1 MSVIALLTRDTT
13 VLAVLREA
21 ALEGDHTILAV
32 ETPEA
37 LSEQV
42 RRFTIELI
50 ILDLASFASD
60 SELLCRR
67 VRTLPRASQSAL
79 LCLVSGSAYA
89 IAQALDAG
97 ADDCLR
103 RATLNARELAARLRA
118 LLRRSQRVAAAA
130 PLIIYSNE
138 RAIKL
143 NGRSVELTP
152 TEFDLLEVLSQQPG
166 EYLTATQLLERVWN
180 YPPGSGDPALVRNHV
195 RNLRRKLEHDP
206 DRPRVVTSAHGR
218 GYTLSVDAQRR

>member
-1 MSVIALLTRDTT
+1 MSVIALLTRDAT

-21 ALEGDHTILAV
+21 ALDGDHHILAV

-37 LSEQV
+37 LSDQV
-42 RRFTIELI
+42 RRCAIELI
-50 ILDLASFASD
+50 ILDLASFPSD
-60 SELLCRR
+60 AELLCRR
-67 VRTLPRASQSAL
+67 ARTLPRSAQAAL
-79 LCLVSGSAYA
+79 LCIVSG
-89 IAQALDAG
+89 
-97 ADDCLR
+97 
-103 RATLNARELAARLRA
+103 
-118 LLRRSQRVAAAA
+118 
-130 PLIIYSNE
+130 IYSNE

-143 NGRSVELTP
+143 HGRPVELTP

-166 EYLTATQLLERVWN
+166 EYLTATELLQLVWH

-195 RNLRRKLEHDP
+195 RNLRRKLENDP

>member
-1 MSVIALLTRDTT
+1 MSVIALLTRDST

-21 ALEGDHTILAV
+21 TLDGDHHLLAV
-32 ETPEA
+32 ETFEA
-37 LSEQV
+37 LSDQV
-42 RRFTIELI
+42 RRFTVELI
-50 ILDLASFASD
+50 LLDLASFPSD
-60 SELLCRR
+60 AELLCRR
-67 VRTLPRASQSAL
+67 ARTLPRAAQAAL
-79 LCLVSGSAYA
+79 LCIVSGSAYA

-103 RATLNARELAARLRA
+103 RAALNARELAARLRA
-118 LLRRSQRVAAAA
+118 LLRRSQRVATAA

-143 NGRSVELTP
+143 HGRPVELTP

-166 EYLTATQLLERVWN
+166 EYLTATELLQLVWH

-195 RNLRRKLEHDP
+195 RNLRRKLENDP